1 MFPSVSLATDIPAV
15 FGEEALYIL
24 HRELTKELASKYQSF
39 GIQLDLELPALEAL
53 LRPRV
58 SVSECLCCMLDEW
71 RKGENC
77 NLNDVIAALGRDVVG
92 RRALAEKLQAKWRDC
107 HC

>member
-1 MFPSVSLATDIPAV
+1 MFPSVSLVTDIPAE

-39 GIQLDLELPALEAL
+39 GIQLDLELPAIEAL
-53 LRPRV
+53 LTPRV
-58 SVSECLCCMLDEW
+58 SVSERLCCMLDEW
-71 RKGENC
+71 RKGDNC

-92 RRALAEKLQAKWRDC
+92 RKALAEKLQAKWRDC

>member
-1 MFPSVSLATDIPAV
+1 MFPSVSLATDIPAE

-39 GIQLDLELPALEAL
+39 GIQLDLELPAIEAL

-71 RKGENC
+71 RKGD
-77 NLNDVIAALGRDVVG
+77 LNDVIAALDVVG
-92 RRALAEKLQAKWRDC
+92 RRALAEELQAKWKDC